1 MRGTDC
7 PEQRASFRTDSAG
20 MGGYRPGPQKN
31 RSYDAKNSVGPS
43 RQHAGIDGQSNYRDR
58 NPRKNKTEILEI
70 ENTVTEVKNASD
82 GIISRL
88 DKTEERSSELKDL
101 STASSKTEKQR
112 GQRLGKNRTRQP

>member
-1 MRGTDC
+1 M
-7 PEQRASFRTDSAG
+7 
-20 MGGYRPGPQKN
+20 
-31 RSYDAKNSVGPS
+31 
-43 RQHAGIDGQSNYRDR
+43 
-58 NPRKNKTEILEI
+58 LEI

-112 GQRLGKNRTRQP
+112 GQRLGKNRTKYLRQP